1 MDKRRFNGGNRNAGR
16 KTKVAEEHANKI
28 FLSALKKLYGKE
40 TDEEAKIAFVVKL
53 HNSERGKNFIAEHL
67 FGKATDKID
76 FQDTTTRRELE
87 ITLTKEDEDYN

>member
-1 MDKRRFNGGNRNAGR
+1 MDRRKYNGGHKTAGR
-16 KTKVAEEHANKI
+16 KSKVAEERTNEI
-28 FLSALKKLYGKE
+28 LLSALKRLYGKD
-40 TDEEAKIAFVVKL
+40 TDEEAKIAFIVKL